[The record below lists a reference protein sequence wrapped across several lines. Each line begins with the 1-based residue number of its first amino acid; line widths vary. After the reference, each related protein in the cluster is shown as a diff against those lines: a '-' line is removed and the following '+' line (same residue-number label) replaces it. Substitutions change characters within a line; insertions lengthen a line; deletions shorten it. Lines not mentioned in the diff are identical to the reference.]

1 MIKDS
6 IRKQFPITME
16 EIAKK
21 NKQVFVIVG
30 DISHGIFSNFRKKYK
45 DRYTN
50 LGILEP
56 TMISMSAGM
65 SKSGFIPVVHTI
77 APFLI
82 ERSYEQ
88 IKLDF
93 CYHKLPG
100 LIVSV
105 GGAFDYSALG
115 CTHHS
120 YNDLSI
126 MKSFQNTEVYHPSSP
141 SEFDALVKK
150 TYKNRKLKYFKIP
163 KNSHEVNFKFKDI
176 IPGKSIKINSGNNLT
191 ILCVGTQLRNAIK
204 LREKLVKKKIYSDLL
219 YFHTL
224 KPLDTKS
231 ILRSIKKTKK
241 FITIEEHSKIG
252 SFGDDVRR
260 IVKKNYNENL
270 SFNLPDNFI
279 HHYGS
284 YDDICEKI
292 GLNINN
298 FYKKTIKLFK

>member
-1 MIKDS
+1 MIKDA
-6 IRKQFPITME
+6 IRKQFPKTIE
-16 EIAKK
+16 DIAKK
-21 NKQVFVIVG
+21 DKRIFVIVG
-30 DISHGIFSNFRKKYK
+30 DISHGIFSNFRKKFK
-45 DRYTN
+45 NRYTN
-50 LGILEP
+50 LGILER

-100 LIVSV
+100 IIVSV

-126 MKSFQNTEVYHPSSP
+126 IKSFQNTEVYHPSSP
-141 SEFDALVKK
+141 NEFDVLIKK
-150 TYKNRKLKYFKIP
+150 TYKNKKLKYFKIP
-163 KNSHEVNFKFKDI
+163 KNSHNISFSAKDI
-176 IPGKSIKINSGNNLT
+176 IPGKGIKLSSGNNLS
-191 ILCVGTQLRNAIK
+191 IFCVGTQLNNAIK
-204 LREKLVKKKIYSDLL
+204 LKEKLERKKIYSDLI

-224 KPLDTKS
+224 KPLDTRS
-231 ILRSIKKTKK
+231 ILKSIKKTKK

-260 IVKKNYNENL
+260 IIKKVYYENL
-270 SFNLPDNFI
+270 SFTLPDSFI

-284 YDDICEKI
+284 YEDICNKI
-292 GLNINN
+292 GLNTNYY
-298 FYKKTIKLFK
+298 YKKTIKLFE